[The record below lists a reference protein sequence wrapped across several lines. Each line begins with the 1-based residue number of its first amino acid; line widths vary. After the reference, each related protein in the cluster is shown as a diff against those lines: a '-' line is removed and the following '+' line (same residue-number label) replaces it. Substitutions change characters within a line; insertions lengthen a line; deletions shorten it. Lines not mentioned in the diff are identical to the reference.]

1 MNKLSNKS
9 ITNKLPYV
17 EKYRPI
23 NLDNIVEQTDVIMA
37 IKGILEKKEMLNLL
51 FYGPPGVG
59 KTTIALSLAKHL
71 YGDKY
76 PEYTLELNASDE
88 RGIKMV
94 REKIKTFA
102 KLLCDNSVFPFK
114 LIILDEADALT
125 NDSQYALRRII
136 DDYSHST
143 RFIITCNYLNKL
155 INPIISRFRAFQFKQ
170 ISLDSANIILQKI
183 IKKEKLIISP
193 EQLQKIYEVTSG
205 DLRKMITQ
213 LQYTTV
219 PNNKFLPII
228 LENYKKPEIVLSKLL
243 KENMQVE
250 YLLIEIYNYALETNN
265 IKLLNQLSNVDGYI
279 QYGGQPIIQVLT
291 LLPYFT

>member
-1 MNKLSNKS
+1 MG
-9 ITNKLPYV
+9 KLPFV

-23 NLDNIVEQTDVIMA
+23 NLDNIVEQNDVIDS

-76 PEYTLELNASDE
+76 TEYTLELNASDE

-94 REKIKTFA
+94 RERIKTFA
-102 KLLCDNSVFPFK
+102 KLLCDSSIHPFK

-143 RFIITCNYLNKL
+143 RFIIICNYLNKL
-155 INPIISRFRAFQFKQ
+155 INPIISRFRSFQFKQ
-170 ISLDSANIILQKI
+170 ISLESANIILNKI
-183 IKKEKLIISP
+183 IRKEKIVITD
-193 EQLQKIYEVTSG
+193 EQIKKIYEITNG

-213 LQYTTV
+213 LQYNSV
-219 PNNKFLPII
+219 PTFSFLPVLLEHKKHPEII
-228 LENYKKPEIVLSKLL
+228 LQKLL
-243 KENMQVE
+243 KENIKPD
-250 YLLIEIYNYALETNN
+250 YLLIELYNYAIENDHTNL
-265 IKLLNQLSNVDGYI
+265 ILQLSNIDGNI
-279 QYGGQPIIQVLT
+279 QNGGQPIIQLMT
-291 LLPYFT
+291 LIQFL

>member
-1 MNKLSNKS
+1 MS
-9 ITNKLPYV
+9 KLPFV

-23 NLDNIVEQTDVIMA
+23 NLDNVVEQKDVIMS

-102 KLLCDNSVFPFK
+102 KLLCDSSIFPFK

-143 RFIITCNYLNKL
+143 RFIIICNYLNKL
-155 INPIISRFRAFQFKQ
+155 INPIISRFRCFQFKQ
-170 ISLDSANIILQKI
+170 ISLDSANLILQKI
-183 IKKEKLIISP
+183 IKKEKLVVTE
-193 EQLQKIYEVTSG
+193 EQIKKIYEVTNG

-213 LQYTTV
+213 LQYNSI
-219 PNNKFLPII
+219 PGNKFLPFL
-228 LENYKKPEIVLSKLL
+228 LEFKDKPEIVLQKLL
-243 KENMQVE
+243 KENIQPD
-250 YLLIEIYNYALETNN
+250 YILIEIYNYAIENNHLE
-265 IKLLNQLSNVDGYI
+265 LLQQLSNVDGNI
-279 QYGGQPIIQVLT
+279 QYGGQPVIQLMT
-291 LLPYFT
+291 ILKFI

>member
-1 MNKLSNKS
+1 MS
-9 ITNKLPYV
+9 KLPFV

-23 NLDNIVEQTDVIMA
+23 NIDNIVEQKDVLNS

-76 PEYTLELNASDE
+76 SEYTLELNASDE

-94 REKIKTFA
+94 RERIKTFA
-102 KLLCDNSVFPFK
+102 KLLCDSSVFPFK

-136 DDYSHST
+136 DDFSHST
-143 RFIITCNYLNKL
+143 RFIIICNYLNKL
-155 INPIISRFRAFQFKQ
+155 INPIISRFRTFQFKQ
-170 ISLDSANIILQKI
+170 ISLSSANIILQKI
-183 IKKEKLIISP
+183 IKKEKLVVSN
-193 EQLQKIYEVTSG
+193 EQINKIYEITGG

-213 LQYTTV
+213 LQYNSL
-219 PNNKFLPII
+219 PKDKFLPVL
-228 LENYKKPEIVLSKLL
+228 LEHYKSPEIVLSLLL
-243 KENMQVE
+243 KENIQSE
-250 YLLIEIYNYALETNN
+250 YILMEMYEYATKNN
-265 IKLLNQLSNVDGYI
+265 HYELVQQLSNIDGNI
-279 QYGGQPIIQVLT
+279 QYGGQPIIQLMT
-291 LLPYFT
+291 ILKYIP

>member
-1 MNKLSNKS
+1 MS
-9 ITNKLPYV
+9 KLPFV

-23 NLDNIVEQTDVIMA
+23 NLDNIVEQKDVIMS

-102 KLLCDNSVFPFK
+102 KLLCDSSIFPFK

-143 RFIITCNYLNKL
+143 RFIIICNYLNKL
-155 INPIISRFRAFQFKQ
+155 INPIISRFRSFQFKQ
-170 ISLDSANIILQKI
+170 ISLESANVILQKI
-183 IKKEKLIISP
+183 IKKEKLIVSK
-193 EQLQKIYEVTSG
+193 EQIDKIYEITNG

-213 LQYTTV
+213 LQYNSIPTI
-219 PNNKFLPII
+219 KFLPILI
-228 LENYKKPEIVLSKLL
+228 ENRKNPEIILNKLL
-243 KENMQVE
+243 KENIQAD
-250 YLLIEIYNYALETNN
+250 YLLIELYEYAIEHNN
-265 IKLLNQLSNVDGYI
+265 IKLLQQLSTIDGNI
-279 QYGGQPIIQVLT
+279 QYGGQPVIQLMT
-291 LLPYFT
+291 ILQYI

>member
-1 MNKLSNKS
+1 MS
-9 ITNKLPYV
+9 KLPFV

-23 NLDNIVEQTDVIMA
+23 NLDNIVEQKDVIMS

-102 KLLCDNSVFPFK
+102 KLLCDSSIFPFK

-143 RFIITCNYLNKL
+143 RFIIICNYLNKL
-155 INPIISRFRAFQFKQ
+155 INPIISRFRCFQFKQ
-170 ISLDSANIILQKI
+170 ISLDSANIILEKI
-183 IKKEKLIISP
+183 IKKEKLIITT
-193 EQLQKIYEVTSG
+193 EQINKIYEVTNG

-213 LQYTTV
+213 LQYNSI
-219 PNNKFLPII
+219 PANKFLEFLLEFKNKPDII
-228 LENYKKPEIVLSKLL
+228 LEKLV
-243 KENMQVE
+243 KENIQHD
-250 YLLIEIYNYALETNN
+250 YILIELYNYAIENNNLE
-265 IKLLNQLSNVDGYI
+265 LLQQLSNVDGNI
-279 QYGGQPIIQVLT
+279 QYGGQPVVQLMTILKFI
-291 LLPYFT
+291 

>member
-1 MNKLSNKS
+1 MK
-9 ITNKLPYV
+9 KLPFI

-23 NLDNIVEQTDVIMA
+23 NLDNIVEQNDVIMA

-76 PEYTLELNASDE
+76 SEYTLELNASDE

-94 REKIKTFA
+94 RERIKTFA
-102 KLLCDNSVFPFK
+102 KLLCDNSIFPFK

-143 RFIITCNYLNKL
+143 RFIIICNYLNKL
-155 INPIISRFRAFQFKQ
+155 INPIISRFRTFQFKQ
-170 ISLDSANIILQKI
+170 ISLQSASVILQKI
-183 IKKEKLIISP
+183 IKKEKLIITD
-193 EQLQKIYEVTSG
+193 EQIKKIYDITGG
-205 DLRKMITQ
+205 DLRKIITQ
-213 LQYTTV
+213 LQYSII
-219 PNNKFLPII
+219 PNNNLLPFL
-228 LENYKKPEIVLSKLL
+228 LENIKNPEIILSKLL
-243 KENMQVE
+243 KTTIQSE
-250 YLLIEIYNYALETNN
+250 YILIEIYEHALKTNN
-265 IKLLNQLSNVDGYI
+265 IKLLHQLSNVDGNI
-279 QYGGQPIIQVLT
+279 QYGGQPVVQIMT
-291 LLPYFT
+291 LLRYFI

>member
-1 MNKLSNKS
+1 MS
-9 ITNKLPYV
+9 KLPFV

-23 NLDNIVEQTDVIMA
+23 NLDNIVEQKDVIMS

-102 KLLCDNSVFPFK
+102 KLLCDSSIFPFK

-143 RFIITCNYLNKL
+143 RFIIICNYLNKL
-155 INPIISRFRAFQFKQ
+155 INPIISRFRCFQFKH
-170 ISLDSANIILQKI
+170 ISLESASHILQKI
-183 IKKEKLIISP
+183 IKKEKLVVTE
-193 EQLQKIYEVTSG
+193 EQLQKIYEVTNG

-213 LQYTTV
+213 LQYNSI
-219 PNNKFLPII
+219 PDNKLLPFL
-228 LENYKKPEIVLSKLL
+228 LENKNKPEIVLQKLL
-243 KENMQVE
+243 KENIQPD
-250 YLLIEIYNYALETNN
+250 YILIEIYNYAMENNHLE
-265 IKLLNQLSNVDGYI
+265 LLQQLSTVDGNI
-279 QYGGQPIIQVLT
+279 QYGGQPVIQLMT
-291 LLPYFT
+291 ILKYI

>member
-1 MNKLSNKS
+1 MS
-9 ITNKLPYV
+9 KLPFV

-23 NLDNIVEQTDVIMA
+23 NLDNIVEQKDVIMS

-102 KLLCDNSVFPFK
+102 KLLCDSSIFPFK

-143 RFIITCNYLNKL
+143 RFIIICNYLNKL

-170 ISLDSANIILQKI
+170 ISIDSANVILQKI
-183 IKKEKLIISP
+183 IKKEKLVVTP
-193 EQLQKIYEVTSG
+193 EQIEKIYEITNG
-205 DLRKMITQ
+205 DLRRMITQ
-213 LQYTTV
+213 LQYNSI
-219 PNNKFLPII
+219 PNNKFLPIL
-228 LENYKKPEIVLSKLL
+228 LEFKNKPEIILQKLL
-243 KENMQVE
+243 KENIQPD
-250 YLLIEIYNYALETNN
+250 YILIEIYNYAIENN
-265 IKLLNQLSNVDGYI
+265 HTELLQQLSNIDGNI
-279 QYGGQPIIQVLT
+279 QYGGQPIIQLMT
-291 LLPYFT
+291 ILKFF

>member
-1 MNKLSNKS
+1 MG
-9 ITNKLPYV
+9 KLPFV

-23 NLDNIVEQTDVIMA
+23 NLDNIVEQKDVIMS

-94 REKIKTFA
+94 RERIKTFA
-102 KLLCDNSVFPFK
+102 KLLCDVSIFPFK

-143 RFIITCNYLNKL
+143 RFIIICNYLNKL
-155 INPIISRFRAFQFKQ
+155 INPIISRFRSFQFKQ
-170 ISLDSANIILQKI
+170 ISLSSANIILQKI
-183 IKKEKLIISP
+183 IKKEKLVVTQDQID
-193 EQLQKIYEVTSG
+193 KIYEITSG

-213 LQYTTV
+213 LQYNSISTF
-219 PNNKFLPII
+219 KFLPIL
-228 LENYKKPEIVLSKLL
+228 LENKNKPEVVLNILL
-243 KENMQVE
+243 KENIQPD
-250 YLLIEIYNYALETNN
+250 YLLIELYNYALENN
-265 IKLLNQLSNVDGYI
+265 TTELLQQLSNIDGNI
-279 QYGGQPIIQVLT
+279 QYGGQPIIQLMT
-291 LLPYFT
+291 LLQYL

>member
-1 MNKLSNKS
+1 MG
-9 ITNKLPYV
+9 KLPFV

-23 NLDNIVEQTDVIMA
+23 NLDNIVEQSDVIKS

-71 YGDKY
+71 YGDQY
-76 PEYTLELNASDE
+76 TEYTLELNASDE

-94 REKIKTFA
+94 RERIKTFA
-102 KLLCDNSVFPFK
+102 KLLCDSSIFPFK

-143 RFIITCNYLNKL
+143 RFIIICNYLNKL
-155 INPIISRFRAFQFKQ
+155 INPIISRFRSFQFKQ
-170 ISLDSANIILQKI
+170 ISLDSANLILQKI
-183 IKKEKLIISP
+183 IKKEKIEITKD
-193 EQLQKIYEVTSG
+193 QINKIYDITGG

-213 LQYTTV
+213 LQYNSIPTF
-219 PNNKFLPII
+219 KFLPIL
-228 LENYKKPEIVLSKLL
+228 LENKNRPEVILDKLL
-243 KENMQVE
+243 KQNIQPD
-250 YLLIEIYNYALETNN
+250 YLLSEIYSYAIENN
-265 IKLLNQLSNVDGYI
+265 FISLLQQLSNIDGNI
-279 QYGGQPIIQVLT
+279 QNGGQPIIQLMT
-291 LLPYFT
+291 LLQFL

>member
-1 MNKLSNKS
+1 MS
-9 ITNKLPYV
+9 KLPFV

-23 NLDNIVEQTDVIMA
+23 NLDNIVEQKDVIMS

-102 KLLCDNSVFPFK
+102 KLLCDSSIFPFK

-143 RFIITCNYLNKL
+143 RFIIICNYLNKL
-155 INPIISRFRAFQFKQ
+155 INPIISRFRSFQFKQ
-170 ISLDSANIILQKI
+170 ISLDSANVILQKI
-183 IKKEKLIISP
+183 IKKEKLIISS
-193 EQLQKIYEVTSG
+193 EQIDKIYEVTNG
-205 DLRKMITQ
+205 DLRRMITQ
-213 LQYTTV
+213 LQYNSIPV
-219 PNNKFLPII
+219 NKFLPIL
-228 LENYKKPEIVLSKLL
+228 LEFKDKPEIILQRLL
-243 KENMQVE
+243 KENIQPD
-250 YLLIEIYNYALETNN
+250 YILIEIYNYAIENNHLE
-265 IKLLNQLSNVDGYI
+265 LLQQLSNIDGNI
-279 QYGGQPIIQVLT
+279 QYGGQPMIQLMT
-291 LLPYFT
+291 ILQCI

>member
-1 MNKLSNKS
+1 MGS
-9 ITNKLPYV
+9 KLPFV

-23 NLDNIVEQTDVIMA
+23 NLDNIVEQNDVIMA

-71 YGDKY
+71 YGAKY
-76 PEYTLELNASDE
+76 ADYTLELNASDE

-94 REKIKTFA
+94 RERIKTFA
-102 KLLCDNSVFPFK
+102 KLLCDTSEFPFK

-136 DDYSHST
+136 DDFSHST
-143 RFIITCNYLNKL
+143 RFIIICNYLNKL

-170 ISLDSANIILQKI
+170 ISLESANKILYKI
-183 IKKEKLIISP
+183 IKKEKLVVTE
-193 EQLQKIYEVTSG
+193 EQINNIYEITNG

-213 LQYTTV
+213 LQYNTI
-219 PNNKFLPII
+219 PNDIFLPIL
-228 LENYKKPEIVLSKLL
+228 LENYKKPEIVLAKLI
-243 KENMQVE
+243 KENIQPE
-250 YLLIEIYNYALETNN
+250 YLLLEVFKYAIKNDHH
-265 IKLLNQLSNVDGYI
+265 KLLEQLSIIDANI
-279 QYGGQPIIQVLT
+279 QYGGQPLVQIMT
-291 LLPYFT
+291 LLQFI

>member
-1 MNKLSNKS
+1 MG
-9 ITNKLPYV
+9 KLPFV

-23 NLDNIVEQTDVIMA
+23 NLDNVVEQNDVIKS

-94 REKIKTFA
+94 RERIKTFA
-102 KLLCDNSVFPFK
+102 KLLCDSSIFPFK

-143 RFIITCNYLNKL
+143 RFIIICNYLNKL
-155 INPIISRFRAFQFKQ
+155 INPIISRFRSFQFKQ
-170 ISLDSANIILQKI
+170 ISLDSANVILQKI
-183 IKKEKLIISP
+183 IRKEKLEITQEQIS
-193 EQLQKIYEVTSG
+193 KIYDVTGG
-205 DLRKMITQ
+205 DLRKIITQ
-213 LQYTTV
+213 LQYNSIPTL
-219 PNNKFLPII
+219 KFLPIL
-228 LENYKKPEIVLSKLL
+228 LENKNNPEVILVKLL
-243 KENMQVE
+243 KENIQPD
-250 YLLIEIYNYALETNN
+250 YLLLELYNYAIENN
-265 IKLLNQLSNVDGYI
+265 HINLLQQLSNIDGNI
-279 QYGGQPIIQVLT
+279 QNGGQPIIQMMT
-291 LLPYFT
+291 LLQYL

>member
-1 MNKLSNKS
+1 MGS
-9 ITNKLPYV
+9 KLPFV

-23 NLDNIVEQTDVIMA
+23 NLDNIVEQNDVIMA

-71 YGDKY
+71 YGAKY
-76 PEYTLELNASDE
+76 ADYTLELNASDE

-94 REKIKTFA
+94 RERIKTFA
-102 KLLCDNSVFPFK
+102 KLLCDTSEFPFK

-136 DDYSHST
+136 DDFSHST
-143 RFIITCNYLNKL
+143 RFIIICNYLNKL

-170 ISLDSANIILQKI
+170 ISLESANKILHKI
-183 IKKEKLIISP
+183 IKKEKLVVTE
-193 EQLQKIYEVTSG
+193 EQINNIYEITNG

-213 LQYTTV
+213 LQYNTI
-219 PNNKFLPII
+219 PNDIFLPIL
-228 LENYKKPEIVLSKLL
+228 LENYKKPEIVLAKLI
-243 KENMQVE
+243 KENIQPE
-250 YLLIEIYNYALETNN
+250 YLLLEVFKYAISNDHQ
-265 IKLLNQLSNVDGYI
+265 KLLEQLSIIDANI
-279 QYGGQPIIQVLT
+279 QYGGQPLVQIMT
-291 LLPYFT
+291 LLQFF

>member
-1 MNKLSNKS
+1 MS
-9 ITNKLPYV
+9 KLPFV

-23 NLDNIVEQTDVIMA
+23 NLDNIVEQKDVIMS

-102 KLLCDNSVFPFK
+102 KLLCDSSIFPFK

-143 RFIITCNYLNKL
+143 RFIIICNYLNKL
-155 INPIISRFRAFQFKQ
+155 INPIISRFRSFQFKQ
-170 ISLDSANIILQKI
+170 ISLDSANVILQKI
-183 IKKEKLIISP
+183 IKKEKLTVSS
-193 EQLQKIYEVTSG
+193 EQIEKIYEVTNG
-205 DLRKMITQ
+205 DLRRMITQ
-213 LQYTTV
+213 LQYNSIPV
-219 PNNKFLPII
+219 NKFLPIL
-228 LENYKKPEIVLSKLL
+228 LEFKDKPEIILQRLL
-243 KENMQVE
+243 KENIQPD
-250 YLLIEIYNYALETNN
+250 YLLIEIYNYAIENNHLE
-265 IKLLNQLSNVDGYI
+265 LLQQLSNIDGNI
-279 QYGGQPIIQVLT
+279 QYGGQPMIQLMT
-291 LLPYFT
+291 ILKFI

>member
-1 MNKLSNKS
+1 MA
-9 ITNKLPYV
+9 KLPFV

-23 NLDNIVEQTDVIMA
+23 NLDNIVEQKDVIMS

-94 REKIKTFA
+94 RERIKTFA
-102 KLLCDNSVFPFK
+102 KLLCDASIFPFK

-143 RFIITCNYLNKL
+143 RFIIICNYLNKL
-155 INPIISRFRAFQFKQ
+155 INPIISRFRSFQFKQ
-170 ISLDSANIILQKI
+170 ISFDSANIILQKI
-183 IKKEKLIISP
+183 IKKERINITID
-193 EQLQKIYEVTSG
+193 QLNNIYDITNG

-213 LQYTTV
+213 LQFNSV
-219 PNNKFLPII
+219 PTIKFLPIL
-228 LENYKKPEIVLSKLL
+228 LENKNNPEIILKKLL
-243 KENMQVE
+243 KENIQPD
-250 YLLIEIYNYALETNN
+250 YLLIELYNYAFDNN
-265 IKLLNQLSNVDGYI
+265 LSKLLQQLSNIDGNI
-279 QYGGQPIIQVLT
+279 QYGGQPIIQLMT
-291 LLPYFT
+291 LLQYL

>member
-1 MNKLSNKS
+1 MS
-9 ITNKLPYV
+9 KLPFV

-23 NLDNIVEQTDVIMA
+23 NLDNIVEQKDVIMS

-102 KLLCDNSVFPFK
+102 KLLCDSSIFPFK

-143 RFIITCNYLNKL
+143 RFIIICNYLNKL
-155 INPIISRFRAFQFKQ
+155 INPIISRFRSFQFKQ
-170 ISLDSANIILQKI
+170 ISIDSANVILQKI
-183 IKKEKLIISP
+183 IKKEKLIVSQ
-193 EQLQKIYEVTSG
+193 EQIEKIYEVTNG
-205 DLRKMITQ
+205 DLRRMITQ
-213 LQYTTV
+213 LQYNSIPT
-219 PNNKFLPII
+219 NKFLPIL
-228 LENYKKPEIVLSKLL
+228 LEYKNKPEIILQKLL
-243 KENMQVE
+243 KENIQPD
-250 YLLIEIYNYALETNN
+250 YILIEIYNYAIENNHLE
-265 IKLLNQLSNVDGYI
+265 LLQQLSNIDGNI
-279 QYGGQPIIQVLT
+279 QYGGQPIIQLMT
-291 LLPYFT
+291 ILKFI

>member
-1 MNKLSNKS
+1 MR
-9 ITNKLPYV
+9 KLPFI

-23 NLDNIVEQTDVIMA
+23 NLDNIVEQNDVIMA

-76 PEYTLELNASDE
+76 SEYTLELNASDE

-94 REKIKTFA
+94 RERIKTFA

-143 RFIITCNYLNKL
+143 RFIIICNYLNKL
-155 INPIISRFRAFQFKQ
+155 INPIISRFRTFQFKQ
-170 ISLDSANIILQKI
+170 ISLQSANVILQKI
-183 IKKEKLIISP
+183 IKKEKLIITD
-193 EQLQKIYEVTSG
+193 EQVKKIYDITGG
-205 DLRKMITQ
+205 DLRKIITQ
-213 LQYTTV
+213 LQYSII
-219 PNNKFLPII
+219 PNNNFLPFL
-228 LENYKKPEIVLSKLL
+228 LENIKNPEIILSKLL
-243 KENMQVE
+243 KTTIQSE
-250 YLLIEIYNYALETNN
+250 YILIEIYEFALKTNN
-265 IKLLNQLSNVDGYI
+265 IKLLHQLSNVDGNI
-279 QYGGQPIIQVLT
+279 QYGGQPIIQIMT
-291 LLPYFT
+291 LLRYFT

>member
-1 MNKLSNKS
+1 MNKL
-9 ITNKLPYV
+9 PFV

-23 NLDNIVEQTDVIMA
+23 NIDNIVEQNDVLNS

-76 PEYTLELNASDE
+76 SEYTLELNASDE

-94 REKIKTFA
+94 RERIKTFA
-102 KLLCDNSVFPFK
+102 KLLCDSSIFPFK

-136 DDYSHST
+136 DDFSHST
-143 RFIITCNYLNKL
+143 RFIIICNYLNKL
-155 INPIISRFRAFQFKQ
+155 INPIISRFRTFQFKQ
-170 ISLDSANIILQKI
+170 ISLSSANVILQKI
-183 IKKEKLIISP
+183 IKKEKLVVSD
-193 EQLQKIYEVTSG
+193 EQIHKIYEITGG

-213 LQYTTV
+213 LQYNSL
-219 PNNKFLPII
+219 PKNKFLPVILEHYKSPEII
-228 LENYKKPEIVLSKLL
+228 LSLLL
-243 KENMQVE
+243 KENIQSE
-250 YLLIEIYNYALETNN
+250 YILMELYEYAIKNN
-265 IKLLNQLSNVDGYI
+265 HYELVQQLSNIDGNI
-279 QYGGQPIIQVLT
+279 QYGGQPIIQLMTILKYIVK
-291 LLPYFT
+291 

>member
-1 MNKLSNKS
+1 MS
-9 ITNKLPYV
+9 KLPFV

-23 NLDNIVEQTDVIMA
+23 NLDNIVEQKDVIMS

-102 KLLCDNSVFPFK
+102 KLLCDSSIFPFK

-143 RFIITCNYLNKL
+143 RFIIICNYLNKL
-155 INPIISRFRAFQFKQ
+155 INPIISRFRSFQFKQ
-170 ISLDSANIILQKI
+170 ISLDSANVILQKI
-183 IKKEKLIISP
+183 IKKEKLIVSS
-193 EQLQKIYEVTSG
+193 EQIEKIYEVTNG
-205 DLRKMITQ
+205 DLRRMITQ
-213 LQYTTV
+213 LQYNSIPV
-219 PNNKFLPII
+219 NKFLPI
-228 LENYKKPEIVLSKLL
+228 LLKFKDKPEIILQKLL
-243 KENMQVE
+243 KENIQPD
-250 YLLIEIYNYALETNN
+250 YILIEIYNYAIENNHLE
-265 IKLLNQLSNVDGYI
+265 LLQQLSNIDGNI
-279 QYGGQPIIQVLT
+279 QYGGQPMIQLMT
-291 LLPYFT
+291 ILKFI

>member
-1 MNKLSNKS
+1 MG
-9 ITNKLPYV
+9 KLPFV

-23 NLDNIVEQTDVIMA
+23 NLDNIVEQNDVIKS

-71 YGDKY
+71 YGDQY

-94 REKIKTFA
+94 RERIKTFA
-102 KLLCDNSVFPFK
+102 KLLCDSSIFPFK

-143 RFIITCNYLNKL
+143 RFIIICNYLNKL
-155 INPIISRFRAFQFKQ
+155 INPIISRFRSFQFKQ
-170 ISLDSANIILQKI
+170 ISLDSANLILQKI
-183 IKKEKLIISP
+183 IKKEKIEITK
-193 EQLQKIYEVTSG
+193 EQINKIYDITGG

-213 LQYTTV
+213 LQYNSIPTF
-219 PNNKFLPII
+219 KFLPIL
-228 LENYKKPEIVLSKLL
+228 LENKNNPEIILDKLL
-243 KENMQVE
+243 KQNIQPD
-250 YLLIEIYNYALETNN
+250 YLLSEMHSYAIENN
-265 IKLLNQLSNVDGYI
+265 FISLLQQLSNIDGNI
-279 QYGGQPIIQVLT
+279 QNGGQPIIQMMT
-291 LLPYFT
+291 LLQFL